1 MLGKGKGQEMR
12 KIMLLL
18 TMAMVLLLTN
28 GMCEAAD
35 KRIPVISTEE
45 VSIGGITVGT
55 SEEEVKEIYGE
66 PSAEEDMPGPSAWG
80 GPTRKSLYGDSFE
93 ITYAMSIG
101 KAVVIKSTANNGLT
115 SGGGFSV
122 GDKIHSVLA
131 KYGNGWHG
139 GFKDKQGRPL
149 KMMMYRSSRNVI
161 IRFSYDDNMT
171 ITEISCF
178 S

>member
-1 MLGKGKGQEMR
+1 MR
-12 KIMLLL
+12 KFVLPLIM
-18 TMAMVLLLTN
+18 AFVLFFVT
-28 GMCEAAD
+28 GQCDAAD
-35 KRIPVISTEE
+35 KRIPVIPTEE
-45 VSIGGITVGT
+45 VSIGGVTVGT
-55 SEEEVKEIYGE
+55 LEEEVKEIYGE
-66 PSAEEDMPGPSAWG
+66 PSSEEDKSGPSAWG
-80 GPTRKSLYGDSFE
+80 GPTRKALYGDSFE